1 MKTKKQ
7 AANFDLEYFFELS
20 PDLLCIAG
28 FDGYF
33 KKINPSVS
41 ITLGYTNEE
50 LFASPINSFIHPD
63 DHAITA
69 LKRMELYKGQP
80 ILNFENRYLTKSGE
94 IVLLS
99 WTSMPI
105 KRDELVFAIA
115 KNVTFKKHLDE
126 FDRISAILEMINNDH
141 KLRFK
146 TDERAP
152 EIPTSFQSINLE
164 KRNEE
169 LSKSDQYWLNN
180 FEMVVRKFTGK
191 IDLNLE
197 FISDQLAI
205 SERQLYR
212 KVEGILGITPNK
224 LVRIV
229 RLQLAWEA
237 IASGKYQTITEI
249 ANISGYNSRAHF
261 SRIFKEVY
269 GIDVAELL

>member
-115 KNVTFKKHLDE
+115 KNVTFKKHLDD

-249 ANISGYNSRAHF
+249 ANIAGYNSRAHF

>member
-1 MKTKKQ
+1 MKTKRQ

-141 KLRFK
+141 KQRFK

-249 ANISGYNSRAHF
+249 ANIAGYNSRAHF

>member
-99 WTSMPI
+99 WTSMQI

-249 ANISGYNSRAHF
+249 ANIAGYNSRAHF

-269 GIDVAELL
+269 GIEVAELL

>member
-1 MKTKKQ
+1 MMNKL
-7 AANFDLEYFFELS
+7 FDLELFFESS
-20 PDLLCIAG
+20 PDLLCVAG
-28 FDGYF
+28 ADGYF

-249 ANISGYNSRAHF
+249 ANIAGYNSRAHF

>member
-141 KLRFK
+141 KQRFK

-249 ANISGYNSRAHF
+249 ANIAGYNSRAHF

>member
-80 ILNFENRYLTKSGE
+80 ILNFENRYITKSGE

>member
-146 TDERAP
+146 TEWAP

-249 ANISGYNSRAHF
+249 ANIAGYNSRAHF

>member
-164 KRNEE
+164 K
-169 LSKSDQYWLNN
+169 
-180 FEMVVRKFTGK
+180 
-191 IDLNLE
+191 
-197 FISDQLAI
+197 
-205 SERQLYR
+205 
-212 KVEGILGITPNK
+212 
-224 LVRIV
+224 
-229 RLQLAWEA
+229 
-237 IASGKYQTITEI
+237 
-249 ANISGYNSRAHF
+249 
-261 SRIFKEVY
+261 
-269 GIDVAELL
+269 